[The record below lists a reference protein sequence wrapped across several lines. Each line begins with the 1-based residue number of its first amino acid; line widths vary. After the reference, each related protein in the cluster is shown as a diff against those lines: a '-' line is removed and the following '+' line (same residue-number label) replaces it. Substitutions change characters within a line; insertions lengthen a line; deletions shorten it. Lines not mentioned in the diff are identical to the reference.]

1 MASNN
6 DIINYGNLDRF
17 KKNLDEVLDNK
28 QDKLTAG
35 TNVTISNN
43 VISATDTTYAVATY
57 DTAGLIKLGS
67 NTAATQAVETVS
79 STSGRQYAVQVDSN
93 GRASVN
99 VPWSDTTYTA
109 GTGINISSGSISVDS
124 STVAMQSDLPVGTE
138 EVNFNDNSTT
148 ATAVTLENIVV
159 GNSSDGYTRYSV
171 VSGMSNPMTTA
182 GDIIYG
188 GSSGTPTRLAKGTAG
203 QVLTMNSGA
212 TAPEWADV
220 IPTVVISS
228 SQVIPNS
235 DPLQVQLTQDQWDV
249 FAGNFQVI
257 IDGSDLGVGSNLF
270 YKGVWDSVN
279 GYYFASKVYGGGLY
293 HYTIEFDDTTYQA
306 EMRYQSDSD
315 LVLPPSSIET
325 PNGGSDAGKILK
337 MNSSGIGTLSNGL
350 PFIDCTGASPTYP
363 SSANTDGLIIV
374 LCSAEPSTKYAGY
387 IYLVA

>member
-148 ATAVTLENIVV
+148 ATSATLENIVV

-235 DPLQVQLTQDQWDV
+235 DPLQVQLTQAQWDV
-249 FAGNFQVI
+249 FANNFQVI

-279 GYYFASKVYGGGLY
+279 GYYFSSKTYGVGIN
-293 HYTIEFDDTTYQA
+293 HYDIEFDDSTLLATMVLRNTY
-306 EMRYQSDSD
+306 D
-315 LVLPPSSIET
+315 LEIGYAQITSGSSS
-325 PNGGSDAGKILK
+325 NAGKILK
-337 MNSSGIGTLSNGL
+337 MDSNGYGMLSNGL
-350 PFIDCTGASPTYP
+350 PYIDCTGVSPTYP
-363 SSANTDGLIIV
+363 STANTDGLIIV
-374 LCSAEPSTKYAGY
+374 LCSSEPSTKYAGY
-387 IYLVA
+387 IYLVS